1 MQPDCTNRPGL
12 LRRALAALLLA
23 LCVLA
28 GQSGVA
34 THELGHALEGLAA
47 AAPSALPV
55 ADDAASGDC
64 DDEEG
69 ERGTCPLHALF
80 TELASLAVGAWPTF
94 VAPGSVHEPAV
105 FTDAPAFTAPRVAF
119 RSRAPPVLPA

>member
-1 MQPDCTNRPGL
+1 
-12 LRRALAALLLA
+12 LLA

-34 THELGHALEGLAA
+34 MHGLGHALEGMSAA
-47 AAPSALPV
+47 SSVPV
-55 ADDAASGDC
+55 QDGDDAGAGDC
-64 DDEEG
+64 DDGKG

-80 TELASLAVGAWPTF
+80 TELASMAVGAWPSF
-94 VAPGSVHEPAV
+94 VAQGCVHEPAV

-119 RSRAPPVLPA
+119 RSRAPPRIPA